1 MVRPPPRRSTP
12 TTRFSA
18 VATVVQQLLL
28 LLQPAVAPF
37 CGGGTS
43 HDSAT
48 DTCVADCAACAAGG
62 GSADGH
68 DDVYIACISDHQSGG
83 YANHTK
89 HHFNLAVQLLNNKT
103 DGFWDD
109 VFADGAEIKSVLA
122 HSGCSANLAGPAYW
136 AVRGWGRPLHGV
148 VGCRCSGASMAVQR
162 VAQLEH
168 VPQISYSSTSPKLSN
183 TGEYPY
189 FYRTVA
195 PDGPAGGVGA
205 LVQLFRAFDWESVTV
220 AAPRPRP

>member
-28 LLQPAVAPF
+28 LLQPAVAPS

-62 GSADGH
+62 GSAEGH

-109 VFADGAEIKSVLA
+109 VFADGAEIKSVLTCPA
-122 HSGCSANLAGPAYW
+122 SLTNGLRKMVSRQCLPTTTLLTNLDGSARQKHKW
-136 AVRGWGRPLHGV
+136 
-148 VGCRCSGASMAVQR
+148 
-162 VAQLEH
+162 
-168 VPQISYSSTSPKLSN
+168 K
-183 TGEYPY
+183 
-189 FYRTVA
+189 
-195 PDGPAGGVGA
+195 
-205 LVQLFRAFDWESVTV
+205 
-220 AAPRPRP
+220 